1 MGKHSEKIKK
11 KNNFLQILI
20 YVIIAMLLVYSF
32 TLIIKK
38 IINPNEIPSFFGYKN
53 FVISSGSMEP
63 TLKIGDVIFVK
74 ENDQFNVNDI
84 VSFSNNKKAVVT
96 HRIIEVIE
104 KDNSIYY
111 KTKGDANN
119 SSDEELLE
127 KENIEGKY
135 VFKIPKAG
143 NVIMFLQTKA
153 GLAVVLLILAII
165 YLIINKKKSNH

>member
-1 MGKHSEKIKK
+1 MGKHSGKIKK